1 MFFQSNDT
9 FALGVCNGC
18 QMLTQLSEII
28 PGTQAWPTF
37 TRNVSEQYE
46 SRLVQVEISDSHSL
60 FFKGMAG
67 SQLPIVVAH
76 GEGYANFSKKGSL
89 KRLQQENLISLRYT
103 DHQGLPTECFPYNP
117 NGSPGGITSVTTAD
131 GRFTVL
137 MPHPERVFRVAQ
149 MSWSPPEWANFKD
162 GLSPWMRMF
171 KNARYWV
178 N

>member
-1 MFFQSNDT
+1 
-9 FALGVCNGC
+9 
-18 QMLTQLSEII
+18 
-28 PGTQAWPTF
+28 
-37 TRNVSEQYE
+37 
-46 SRLVQVEISDSHSL
+46 
-60 FFKGMAG
+60 
-67 SQLPIVVAH
+67 
-76 GEGYANFSKKGSL
+76 
-89 KRLQQENLISLRYT
+89 LQQENLISLRYT